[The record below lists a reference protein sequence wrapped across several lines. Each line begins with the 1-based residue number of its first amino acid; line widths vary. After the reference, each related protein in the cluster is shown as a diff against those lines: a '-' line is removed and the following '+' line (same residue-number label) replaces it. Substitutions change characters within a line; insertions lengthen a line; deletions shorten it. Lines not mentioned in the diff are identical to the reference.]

1 MLNFKKNL
9 IILLFLTIF
18 PSCTKIVPQYY
29 ISEFPEIQQFEEFDH
44 QSCQN
49 LKLNFD
55 AKNNLE
61 SKNYWRC
68 RQTFAKFHLE
78 INPVFP
84 NQIDQN
90 SKISELIAKISL
102 KISRSQE
109 SFLQNEINKI
119 DENDNLKCEKM
130 GYKIDP
136 NDQLKTE
143 EYYLCR
149 KNLIELFYAEPPFGN
164 AELLKF
170 QDKNYDINYVVTKK
184 IREAMQI
191 NQKIL
196 EDNPQ
201 CAEIKPRGMEFAK
214 CLEDFKKYNQC
225 LSKNNLELRRLES
238 DQKIIC
244 QKQAY
249 IRFSDEMIVDR
260 ERTDSAISM
269 RNQNS
274 DRDNKYSFGSMGIDE
289 DDFLAKNEK
298 EEKKKVVIKKLSDI
312 QNHKNNIYTKQ
323 EISRLRRGFISNCIK
338 IINKDLNE
346 RGSDLNKKCEKIK
359 SMK

>member
-9 IILLFLTIF
+9 IIFLFLTIF
-18 PSCTKIVPQYY
+18 FSCTKIVPQYY
-29 ISEFPEIQQFEEFDH
+29 ISQFPEIQQFEEFDH
-44 QSCQN
+44 QACQN

-55 AKNNLE
+55 ATNNLE

-68 RQTFAKFHLE
+68 RLTFAKYHLE

-119 DENDNLKCEKM
+119 DKNDHLKCEKM

-149 KNLIELFYAEPPFGN
+149 KNLIELFYTEAPFGN

-170 QDKNYDINYVVTKK
+170 QDKNYDINYVVSKK
-184 IREAMQI
+184 IREAIEM

-196 EDNPQ
+196 ETNPQ
-201 CAEIKPRGMEFAK
+201 CSSFKPRTPEFAK
-214 CLEDFKKYNQC
+214 CLDNFKKYNQC
-225 LSKNNLELRRLES
+225 LLDNNLEVRKQES

-249 IRFSDEMIVDR
+249 IRYSDEMIIED
-260 ERTDSAISM
+260 ERTDNAITI

-274 DRDNKYSFGSMGIDE
+274 DRDNRYSFGSMGINE

-298 EEKKKVVIKKLSDI
+298 EEKKQEIIKKLSDI
-312 QNHKNNIYTKQ
+312 QNHKNNIYSKQ
-323 EISRLRRGFISNCIK
+323 EISRLRRSFIANCVK
-338 IINKDLNE
+338 LINKDLDEMRSN
-346 RGSDLNKKCEKIK
+346 LNKNCDKIK
-359 SMK
+359 SIE